1 MKAVAGGAERSH
13 QSGGG
18 GGRGLKQAEAWQATG
33 RQGFLAAGNAMGCAP
48 W

>member
-18 GGRGLKQAEAWQATG
+18 GGRGLKQAEAWQAT
-33 RQGFLAAGNAMGCAP
+33 AGNAMGCAP